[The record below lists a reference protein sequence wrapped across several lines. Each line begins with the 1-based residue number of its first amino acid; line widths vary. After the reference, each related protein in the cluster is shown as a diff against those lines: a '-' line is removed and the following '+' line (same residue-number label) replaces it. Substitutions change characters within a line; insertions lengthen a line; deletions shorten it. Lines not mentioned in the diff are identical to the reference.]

1 MIPGSRGDFSYLVA
15 PVPSPAS
22 LFAGAWAGRKWM
34 RSECRPAVQALQPAQ
49 LAKTRLGSHVICE
62 DKQLIY
68 EEAPEAYKP
77 VDSIIASLE
86 QAGLLTV
93 LAKLRPV
100 LTYKT
105 RELDPGRRLCLAVAR
120 RWRDCRAKRRHA
132 RSMWT

>member
-1 MIPGSRGDFSYLVA
+1 MA

-22 LFAGAWAGRKWM
+22 LYSLAHGAGRKWM
-34 RSECRPAVQALQPAQ
+34 RSECKDRLFKRYSPAQ

-105 RELDPGRRLCLAVAR
+105 RGGC
-120 RWRDCRAKRRHA
+120 C
-132 RSMWT
+132 

>member
-1 MIPGSRGDFSYLVA
+1 MARAASGCAASARTGCSRYS
-15 PVPSPAS
+15 
-22 LFAGAWAGRKWM
+22 
-34 RSECRPAVQALQPAQ
+34 PAQ

-105 RELDPGRRLCLAVAR
+105 RGGC
-120 RWRDCRAKRRHA
+120 C
-132 RSMWT
+132 